1 MCMARF
7 VTLLLAMVF
16 CIVFPSEISAQ
27 EAELPVTIIEGRV
40 SFISKNDPA
49 VCFVIVYRMSDKAA
63 MAYAATDKDGN
74 YSVRFSTGAD
84 SVIVSV
90 SGMGVK
96 TASKIVPN
104 MPSRLDFKVEEDVFN
119 LKEALIK
126 AEKIKMSG
134 DTLSYN
140 VASFRSREDL
150 VIEDVLK
157 KMPGVTVSRNGT
169 ILYKQK
175 PVKAVMIDG
184 MDLLKGRY
192 GIATRN
198 ISPDHI
204 ATVEILENH
213 QVVKALRN
221 LVPSDDTYLNLKLKT
236 SSKGVFLISGVAG
249 GGYDGKGLWNAEVAG
264 MYFGHSSQHIITG
277 KTNNTGNDLRYELMD
292 HNGGLHSLGMTLA
305 SPTLASP
312 PAISKDKYYFN
323 TSYSASVN
331 ELFRTKNGDDV
342 NVNVSYFND
351 SEIRTTMSETRWM
364 LPDSSVNVIG
374 EDIRNRIAMQ
384 KIDAEIGYVSNR
396 NKNYV
401 QNHNFFS
408 GEFSDA
414 VSHVNGLRQNFRLSS
429 IKAAS
434 TLSMIK
440 RFSEDNAY
448 ELNAKVIYEHKPY
461 FLQVERDTGAVSGS
475 RFSGALQNVSS
486 DGLEASVFMAGMVK
500 KRLWGITFSPTLGT
514 VYNMDLLDSG
524 LELPQAAV
532 LDGIPVANDLMMH
545 RLRVAPAVRASY
557 NSMRFDVEVFLP
569 VAYHFT
575 SLRNPGFASMDRH
588 KVFVEPTLEIKF
600 RPSASMDLDFGYS
613 LSYSMPDFSVLYEGA
628 ILRDYKSLTRYTAD
642 LTEGISNFFSL
653 SLGYKDV
660 LNMFFLNIKTSY
672 SLSLPRILYGYYFDG
687 IYSSSITHRTG
698 ELSHVLS
705 AGAELSKGIYWKNLN
720 IKMALGAS
728 YGDMPYLR
736 QEQVVR
742 MESQAYQVS
751 AGFSFSPFDF
761 LGVEYDGNLL
771 CSLVSQGSG
780 ENLEPLLT
788 NSNQLK
794 LAFRIPGGVG
804 LELIGDHYYNNA
816 SSGRKSFVLFDAGIT
831 YSYKKLR
838 WVLSC
843 SNLLDTRNYVYS
855 VLSAGSSF
863 RTDYL
868 IRPRAF
874 LLKMYVTF

>member
-1 MCMARF
+1 
-7 VTLLLAMVF
+7 
-16 CIVFPSEISAQ
+16 
-27 EAELPVTIIEGRV
+27 
-40 SFISKNDPA
+40 
-49 VCFVIVYRMSDKAA
+49 
-63 MAYAATDKDGN
+63 
-74 YSVRFSTGAD
+74 
-84 SVIVSV
+84 
-90 SGMGVK
+90 
-96 TASKIVPN
+96 
-104 MPSRLDFKVEEDVFN
+104 
-119 LKEALIK
+119 
-126 AEKIKMSG
+126 
-134 DTLSYN
+134 
-140 VASFRSREDL
+140 
-150 VIEDVLK
+150 
-157 KMPGVTVSRNGT
+157 
-169 ILYKQK
+169 
-175 PVKAVMIDG
+175 
-184 MDLLKGRY
+184 
-192 GIATRN
+192 
-198 ISPDHI
+198 
-204 ATVEILENH
+204 
-213 QVVKALRN
+213 
-221 LVPSDDTYLNLKLKT
+221 
-236 SSKGVFLISGVAG
+236 
-249 GGYDGKGLWNAEVAG
+249 
-264 MYFGHSSQHIITG
+264 
-277 KTNNTGNDLRYELMD
+277 
-292 HNGGLHSLGMTLA
+292 
-305 SPTLASP
+305 
-312 PAISKDKYYFN
+312 
-323 TSYSASVN
+323 
-331 ELFRTKNGDDV
+331 
-342 NVNVSYFND
+342 
-351 SEIRTTMSETRWM
+351 
-364 LPDSSVNVIG
+364 
-374 EDIRNRIAMQ
+374 
-384 KIDAEIGYVSNR
+384 
-396 NKNYV
+396 
-401 QNHNFFS
+401 
-408 GEFSDA
+408 
-414 VSHVNGLRQNFRLSS
+414 
-429 IKAAS
+429 
-434 TLSMIK
+434 
-440 RFSEDNAY
+440 
-448 ELNAKVIYEHKPY
+448 
-461 FLQVERDTGAVSGS
+461 
-475 RFSGALQNVSS
+475 
-486 DGLEASVFMAGMVK
+486 
-500 KRLWGITFSPTLGT
+500 
-514 VYNMDLLDSG
+514 
-524 LELPQAAV
+524 
-532 LDGIPVANDLMMH
+532 
-545 RLRVAPAVRASY
+545 
-557 NSMRFDVEVFLP
+557 
-569 VAYHFT
+569 
-575 SLRNPGFASMDRH
+575 MDRH